1 MAGSL
6 SHGKHTCFDVRFLHA
21 EADAAERLASVDRS
35 NQHYSWLKRLKSK
48 RLHSWDYLLCLI
60 FVDLTLTYFNFNL
73 TLTFTDSDT
82 CFLAMPLL
90 MIVVEMKAITV
101 A

>member
-1 MAGSL
+1 MLYYRSPSCETLTDVHEDDWVCCCKADCLRQMSSMAGSL

-35 NQHYSWLKRLKSK
+35 NQHYSWLKRLKNK

-60 FVDLTLTYFNFNL
+60 FVDLTLT
-73 TLTFTDSDT
+73 
-82 CFLAMPLL
+82 
-90 MIVVEMKAITV
+90 
-101 A
+101 

>member
-35 NQHYSWLKRLKSK
+35 NQHYSW
-48 RLHSWDYLLCLI
+48 
-60 FVDLTLTYFNFNL
+60 TL
-73 TLTFTDSDT
+73 
-82 CFLAMPLL
+82 
-90 MIVVEMKAITV
+90 
-101 A
+101 

>member
-60 FVDLTLTYFNFNL
+60 FVDLTLTL
-73 TLTFTDSDT
+73 TDSDT

-101 A
+101 D